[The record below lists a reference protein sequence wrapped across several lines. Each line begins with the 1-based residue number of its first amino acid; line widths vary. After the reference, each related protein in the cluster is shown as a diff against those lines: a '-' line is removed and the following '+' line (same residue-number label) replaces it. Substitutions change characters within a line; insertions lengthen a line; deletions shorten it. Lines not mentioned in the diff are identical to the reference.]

1 MRAALV
7 RELGTIPVVGEHPA
21 PVRASG
27 ALVRVGAAPVVPL
40 DVLCASGTSYFGRR
54 RTPYV
59 PGVQGVGVVEESDT
73 LPTGTRVWFATSAGM
88 VDGDGSL
95 APWCAVADDDL
106 VPITAD
112 VTDAALAALGLSAVA
127 AWMSLTWR
135 AGMQA
140 GERVLVLGGG
150 GAVGQSAIGAARV
163 LGAGQ
168 VVAVCRS
175 AGAAD
180 RATAAGAD
188 EVVEHVDDVAELAAR
203 LSAACE
209 GPVDVV
215 VDPVFGRRCRSG
227 DAGARRRRAAGPPR
241 RFLGR
246 RSDLLVGD
254 AAQQV
259 DLGPRLHEQRD
270 LRGPAGR
277 GRHPD
282 RRARSGRPDAG
293 GAPRPA
299 ARPRRPRP
307 GRRRPTAGPA
317 RDSCWSPEAT
327 PVGLSGAAAASVGY
341 C

>member
-1 MRAALV
+1 MRAVLV
-7 RELGTIPVVGEHPA
+7 RELGAVPVVDEHPD
-21 PVRASG
+21 PQHSHGG

-59 PGVQGVGVVEESDT
+59 PGVQGVGVVEESDA
-73 LPTGTRVWFATSAGM
+73 LAAGTRVWFATSAGM

-106 VPITAD
+106 VPVDAD

-135 AGMQA
+135 AGLRP

-150 GAVGQSAIGAARV
+150 GAVGQSAIGAAHV

-175 AGAAD
+175 ADAAG

-188 EVVEHVDDVAELAAR
+188 AVVEHVDDVTELTAR
-203 LSAACE
+203 LSAACA

-215 VDPVFGRRCRSG
+215 VDPIFG
-227 DAGARRRRAAGPPR
+227 A
-241 RFLGR
+241 
-246 RSDLLVGD
+246 
-254 AAQQV
+254 
-259 DLGPRLHEQRD
+259 
-270 LRGPAGR
+270 
-277 GRHPD
+277 
-282 RRARSGRPDAG
+282 
-293 GAPRPA
+293 
-299 ARPRRPRP
+299 
-307 GRRRPTAGPA
+307 
-317 RDSCWSPEAT
+317 
-327 PVGLSGAAAASVGY
+327 GAAAATQVLGDSGRLVTLGGASGDAATFSSATLRSKSISVLGY
-341 C
+341 TNNSISVAQRAEAVTRIAEHAAAGRMQVAHHDLPLDRVAEAWLATAEGRASPRHVLVP